1 MKYRFWIQIAK
12 YVYLE
17 KGFGFIVIVKVTK
30 SRKWIMFF

>member
-17 KGFGFIVIVKVTK
+17 KGFGFIVIIKVRQSQK
-30 SRKWIMFF
+30 QIMVF